1 MELHERTT
9 RALFRTDARKLC
21 VDLATN
27 KESVVVEMCPFVLS
41 AK

>member
-1 MELHERTT
+1 MN
-9 RALFRTDARKLC
+9 ARLAPSFVLMPGSFS

-27 KESVVVEMCPFVLS
+27 KESVVVEMCLFVLS